1 MADRTGKL
9 NIQKNVFLE
18 SEEVNKLQNFFLN
31 SVPMFLFENSTEEYG
46 IIANPSLSGNDFL
59 IEAGTNVGTVK
70 MNYESYAIDSQM
82 RLMYGKVFDNFP
94 VPFKDQWYWLKLSYR
109 EYRLEEGTIDISDDG
124 NVSGTNTK
132 FKSLLRGQIYKQPTK
147 IRIMSESSNGT
158 VTSSI
163 NNSGV
168 YEVVSVSDDE
178 NMVLSGSFTAED
190 NMKYIVVG
198 AYTLGT
204 TLDADQK
211 SGLYI
216 YDWAE
221 YEMVTETVEDEAP
234 TSPSGT
240 KNEDYFWLARVWWD
254 ADTDIVTVQDK
265 RDSDN
270 GYWKLDFGEIIVNL
284 DDKADTDAGNLTS
297 DNFKSFLSGL
307 NKFRT
312 TTITDA
318 DNLTTPG
325 NYIVNSDYSNIPI
338 DKDGYM
344 QVYVDN
350 SSGDIYQKYIGSISS
365 GDELIIYTR
374 KYVSGI
380 TSWGNWICISTPSY
394 INLNGNI
401 DFSDFNNLTSPA
413 KVYVTNPGSASNNP
427 SNKPGFLI
435 VDKRED
441 SSVVLYQTYQVISSD
456 TEPEIL
462 IRQHNGTSWGSWRQV
477 YPVEQA
483 TESSI
488 GGGKIAPQSDVD
500 EGTDDTLITTPAK
513 LHKRGLFSEVADY
526 GSLSTSEATILDLTV
541 DRDMPNALIYGN
553 AAIRL
558 ILNETNSTTNFV
570 EAYIRFR
577 IIRSGSAI
585 ESIDWGQLIYTRT
598 SATTTDG
605 NRVLIDY
612 RNIASQI
619 HVRDLETSDKIEI
632 RAKLV
637 NGSAV
642 TIENARIAV
651 K

>member
-1 MADRTGKL
+1 MAERTGKL
-9 NIQKNVFLE
+9 NIQKNIFLE

-94 VPFKDQWYWLKLSYR
+94 VPAKDQWYWLKLSYR
-109 EYRLEEGTIDISDDG
+109 EYRLEEGTIDISADG
-124 NVSGTNTK
+124 SVSGTSTN

-158 VTSSI
+158 VTSST

-178 NMVLSGSFTAED
+178 NMVLSGSFTAEN

-204 TLDADQK
+204 TLDANQK

-221 YEMVTETVEDEAP
+221 YEMVAEINEDEAP

-254 ADTDIVTVQDK
+254 SSTDIVTVQDK

-270 GYWKLDFGEIIVNL
+270 GYWKLDFGEIILNL

-297 DNFKSFLSGL
+297 DNFKGFLSGL

-325 NYIVNSDYSNIPI
+325 NYIVNSDYLNIPLNE
-338 DKDGYM
+338 DGYIE
-344 QVYVDN
+344 VYVDN

-374 KYVSGI
+374 KYVNGT

-401 DFSDFNNLTSPA
+401 DFSDFDNLTSPT
-413 KVYVTNPGSASNNP
+413 KVYVTNPDSASNNP

-462 IRQHNGTSWGSWRQV
+462 IRQHNGISWGSWRQV
-477 YPVEQA
+477 YPVKQA

-513 LHKRGLFSEVADY
+513 LHKRGLFAEVADY
-526 GSLSTSEATILDLTV
+526 GSLSTSEETILDLTV
-541 DRDMPNALIYGN
+541 DRDMPNALICGN

-558 ILNETNSTTNFV
+558 ILNDTNSTTNFV
-570 EAYIRFR
+570 EASIKFR
-577 IIRSGSAI
+577 IIRSGAAI
-585 ESIDWGQLIYTRT
+585 ESIDWGQLIYSRT
-598 SATTTDG
+598 SAKTTNG

-619 HVRDLETSDKIEI
+619 HVRDLEASDKIEI

-637 NGSAV
+637 NGSFA